1 MKAALAEQLL
11 LAVLK
16 IDDLQELTA
25 IREKIETLTAL
36 KFDSYEGYSAGVR
49 FMESLA
55 TWLSGFREED
65 RRAALDF
72 VLDRLT
78 FVSATELDH
87 LVSSVYPDILRPW
100 LTDRAAAAR
109 GDSRWS
115 RVAVASSSEFE
126 SLQRQMLVVGMS
138 DGARLDK
145 LRRSGPFSNEQFHP
159 VAAIDQDKAVAMIR
173 SLSTVME
180 ERSWAGPHA
189 FNSVVV
195 IDDFAGS
202 GQTMLRKEN
211 GAWVGRLP
219 KIRSQLERLREL
231 ELVTDDVSVLAV
243 LYLVTDKAAL
253 HLRDA
258 MIEAGFEEPRW
269 QVRWVHR
276 FPPSFPLDVERD
288 AAVRDLCHRYFSES
302 WQDQYTGTGGDLT
315 FGYGASALP
324 LILHHNAPNNAPPI
338 IWKVAEPEISDG
350 SAGWRGV
357 FPRHERHHP
366 RRA

>member
-11 LAVLK
+11 LAVLG
-16 IDDLQELTA
+16 IDDLQELSA
-25 IREKIETLTAL
+25 IRERIETLTSL

-100 LTDRAAAAR
+100 LTDRAADLR
-109 GDSRWS
+109 GESKWS
-115 RVAVASSSEFE
+115 RSALAKSPEFE
-126 SLQRQMLVVGMS
+126 SLQRQMLIVGMS

-159 VAAIDQDKAVAMIR
+159 VAAIDKEKADGMIE
-173 SLSTVME
+173 SLGEVMK
-180 ERSWAGPHA
+180 ERGWDGPHA

-202 GQTMLRKEN
+202 GQTMLRKKKD
-211 GAWVGRLP
+211 AWSVDCRRFV
-219 KIRSQLERLREL
+219 RS
-231 ELVTDDVSVLAV
+231 
-243 LYLVTDKAAL
+243 
-253 HLRDA
+253 
-258 MIEAGFEEPRW
+258 
-269 QVRWVHR
+269 
-276 FPPSFPLDVERD
+276 
-288 AAVRDLCHRYFSES
+288 
-302 WQDQYTGTGGDLT
+302 
-315 FGYGASALP
+315 
-324 LILHHNAPNNAPPI
+324 
-338 IWKVAEPEISDG
+338 
-350 SAGWRGV
+350 
-357 FPRHERHHP
+357 
-366 RRA
+366 